1 MTGDKDFSTGL
12 TVLACDNDQGNLINV
27 LAANYIV
34 ERDFSTENPPREP
47 PIYKQHYVDGNRSI
61 NQLTDSWSLHEWFGD
76 INPNTINPDNVV
88 TQNNPVQQLPGHG
101 SLSAKTRNYSE
112 SNTGLNI
119 QINNVGYTSCL
130 LKAYRI
136 KEGGGL
142 NSVLPDEVT
151 NEVNYS
157 INNGV
162 LTINDNGA
170 TKSTVTLYTISLDN
184 SNPTPN
190 PDPNPAP
197 NPNPSTLEYDV
208 EVYNRQSIGDHYAG
222 FLSALPRN
230 YYFESG
236 VQYRFEITMPRG
248 VNIVTCPTGVFI
260 KGKCTT
266 SKNREYT
273 YVNGIFTPLK
283 SGILKF
289 DGAKLYGDKN
299 FKVSPRVNG
308 YIHCKLTKIS

>member
-1 MTGDKDFSTGL
+1 M
-12 TVLACDNDQGNLINV
+12 
-27 LAANYIV
+27 
-34 ERDFSTENPPREP
+34 
-47 PIYKQHYVDGNRSI
+47 
-61 NQLTDSWSLHEWFGD
+61 
-76 INPNTINPDNVV
+76 
-88 TQNNPVQQLPGHG
+88 
-101 SLSAKTRNYSE
+101 
-112 SNTGLNI
+112 
-119 QINNVGYTSCL
+119 
-130 LKAYRI
+130 
-136 KEGGGL
+136 
-142 NSVLPDEVT
+142 PDEVT

-157 INNGV
+157 INSGV

-184 SNPTPN
+184 SNPP
-190 PDPNPAP
+190 P

-236 VQYRFEITMPRG
+236 VQYRLEITMPRG
-248 VNIVTCPTGVFI
+248 VSIVTCPTGFFI

-289 DGAKLYGDKN
+289 DRAKLYGDKK